1 MTPGSGGMKSSG
13 NGTDMSSGH
22 HLPYLPRTSGGSMD
36 SRSGNGLPTL
46 PTTRTGDMRSGDLRS
61 GTGSER
67 PPASGTRGP
76 IRVIEY

>member
-1 MTPGSGGMKSSG
+1 VIPVKKPADMRPSSDSRPMTPGSGGMKSSG

-22 HLPYLPRTSGGSMD
+22 HLP
-36 SRSGNGLPTL
+36 TL
-46 PTTRTGDMRSGDLRS
+46 PTTRTGDVRSGDLRS